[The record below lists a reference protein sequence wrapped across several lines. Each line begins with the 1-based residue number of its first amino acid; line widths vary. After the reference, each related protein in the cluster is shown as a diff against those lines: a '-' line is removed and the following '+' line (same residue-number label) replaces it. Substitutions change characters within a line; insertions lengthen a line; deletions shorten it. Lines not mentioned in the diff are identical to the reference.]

1 MPVDFRYKSSDFKAD
16 YFVATNMPA
25 GCSPSDLRL
34 VLANPQ
40 PELCAPPPGFV
51 PPARAPGLKTKSALT
66 LSSPL
71 CSISKVYMAGTCT
84 SERNNRGSGCRSG
97 SNGTVVPNT
106 FSSSIDP
113 AVCRSVFVNGPS
125 GAAITLADTGE

>member
-1 MPVDFRYKSSDFKAD
+1 
-16 YFVATNMPA
+16 
-25 GCSPSDLRL
+25 
-34 VLANPQ
+34 
-40 PELCAPPPGFV
+40 
-51 PPARAPGLKTKSALT
+51 
-66 LSSPL
+66 
-71 CSISKVYMAGTCT
+71 MAGTCT

-125 GAAITLADTGE
+125 GASITLADTGECPCKGFVHRDLVPGWLSPLQHPCNCNLLCGHAVRSGLHGGRPG